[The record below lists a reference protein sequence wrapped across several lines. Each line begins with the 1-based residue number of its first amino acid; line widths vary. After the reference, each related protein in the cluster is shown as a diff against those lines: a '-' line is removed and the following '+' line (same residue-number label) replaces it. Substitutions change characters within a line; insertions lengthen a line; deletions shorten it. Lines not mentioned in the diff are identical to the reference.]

1 MFLAASS
8 SSNLLKA
15 FAQLIISLTKLNSL
29 NPNLL
34 QLEMSILSTTSVC
47 SPIVPLAWQFI
58 DRAISLILSYPT
70 DLRTFGKIMWTDPLK
85 PVPKLLGQQLIIPKI
100 GSLMKTSLEFLTFY
114 KPSSTALTPL
124 ANLSKTLFTFPPYS
138 IEMILM

>member
-1 MFLAASS
+1 MAASS

-15 FAQLIISLTKLNSL
+15 LAQLIISLTKLNSL

-100 GSLMKTSLEFLTFY
+100 GSLMNTSYIPFSFY
-114 KPSSTALTPL
+114 KPCSRALTALP
-124 ANLSKTLFTFPPYS
+124 NLSKTLFTSPPYS
-138 IEMILM
+138 IEMTLM